1 MTPRK
6 SIVLT
11 AILAGLVLLLFGCQN
26 TPKSSA
32 GFRLPD
38 GDVEQG
44 KRAFI
49 DLGCHTCHTVE
60 GVTDLP
66 APTIQPPVPVTL
78 GGEVAYVKTDG
89 ELVTSIVNP
98 SHKIAAGYRSE
109 QVQRGEGSRMPTYG
123 EVMTVRQMIDVVAF
137 LQARYTVVRPGTNPG
152 QQ

>member
-6 SIVLT
+6 SIVLA
-11 AILAGLVLLLFGCQN
+11 AILAALVLLLFGCQN

-38 GDVEQG
+38 GNMEQG

-78 GGEVAYVKTDG
+78 GGQIPFVKTDG
-89 ELVTSIVNP
+89 ELVTSIINP
-98 SHKIAAGYRSE
+98 SHKIAAGLRPE
-109 QVQRGEGSRMPTYG
+109 LVQRGEGSRMPTYG
-123 EVMTVRQMIDVVAF
+123 EVMTVRQMIDVVTF
-137 LQARYTVVRPGTNPG
+137 LQARYQVVRPGTKPG
-152 QQ
+152 Q